1 MVRSNAVRLCLG
13 VAVAAAALTASTF
26 TQVSTALAWEPT
38 EKVTLVTH
46 SRQGTGNDLILREYV
61 RIWEKHNM
69 LPVGAEVKNVRGG
82 GGAKAR
88 VYVAKQH
95 KDDAHLLWS
104 YTPTQLIR
112 PLIRKDDINHT
123 IFSYIAMT
131 AIDPMILAVSN
142 ESKYKTLKDL
152 VEDAKANPGK
162 VVQGGG
168 PFGNSSSVQGEVFKG
183 GYNLDMP
190 YTPFDSGS
198 SAVLQLLGGHIDF
211 IIENPAEVKEHVDAG
226 KIRILATSDKL
237 DIFPDVP
244 TFDDAGYPM
253 TVMSSFRAVLA
264 PPNMPSE
271 AQAYYID
278 LLKKT
283 VATDEWADYLKK
295 NAIAR
300 KWMAGDDFKAYIAK
314 EAEWR
319 SEVLKKLGLFKE

>member
-1 MVRSNAVRLCLG
+1 MVKSNAVRLCVG
-13 VAVAAAALTASTF
+13 AAVVAVAFTASSL
-26 TQVSTALAWEPT
+26 TQISTALAWEPT
-38 EKVTLVTH
+38 EKITLVTH
-46 SRQGTGNDLILREYV
+46 SKQGTGNDLILREYI
-61 RIWEKHNM
+61 RIWEKHKM
-69 LPVGAEVKNVRGG
+69 LPVEAEVKNVRGG

-88 VYVAKQH
+88 IFVAKQH
-95 KDDAHLLWS
+95 KGDPHVLWS

-112 PLIRKDDINHT
+112 PLVRNDENNHT

-131 AIDPMILAVSN
+131 AIDPMVLAVGTD
-142 ESKYKTLKDL
+142 SKYKSLKEL

-183 GYNLDMP
+183 DYKLDMP
-190 YTPFDSGS
+190 YTPFDSGA

-211 IIENPAEVKEHVDAG
+211 IIENPAEVREHVDAG

-244 TFDDAGYPM
+244 TFEEAGYPM

-264 PPNMPSE
+264 PPGMPAE

-300 KWMAGDDFKAYIAK
+300 KWMAGDEFKAYIAK

-319 SEVLKKLGLFKE
+319 SVVLKKLGLFKE